1 LEGEEKTFICI
12 HVDDSFVFSNKKE
25 YIDKLRDLVTETMQV
40 TVEHNSNSFLGINF
54 EQLVD
59 GSVKLTQP
67 KLVKKVLSK
76 YKMNSKKKSKNNYPF
91 APERREDDP
100 RKNTPSDPEEYQSLL
115 GILLYLTKSRPE
127 LNPVT
132 SFGGTQAKDP
142 SEEDFE
148 ELLYAVE
155 FLRKDPERGLIL
167 HTIHFKGFKLI
178 LYSEVDA
185 SYLLHKDSKGHSG
198 YCIGFARV
206 GFFYFKSK
214 KQSMVATSA
223 THAEVQAAVALVKE
237 LLYIIYMCKELKMPL
252 HLPSI
257 VMEDNSAVVQIAT
270 EECSVMKR
278 CKHFLRDINIL
289 REHGDA
295 GVIEIRKIPGE
306 KNSADNMSKR
316 NRGINFTG
324 KNNEKIDKLTGYKR
338 PFPSGEP
345 EDYIDEDVKD
355 SEDKDPHHKY
365 IRK

>member
-185 SYLLHKDSKGHSG
+185 SYLLHKDSKD
-198 YCIGFARV
+198 IRDTA
-206 GFFYFKSK
+206 
-214 KQSMVATSA
+214 SA
-223 THAEVQAAVALVKE
+223 SLE
-237 LLYIIYMCKELKMPL
+237 LD
-252 HLPSI
+252 S
-257 VMEDNSAVVQIAT
+257 S
-270 EECSVMKR
+270 
-278 CKHFLRDINIL
+278 IL
-289 REHGDA
+289 RA
-295 GVIEIRKIPGE
+295 
-306 KNSADNMSKR
+306 R
-316 NRGINFTG
+316 NNQW
-324 KNNEKIDKLTGYKR
+324 
-338 PFPSGEP
+338 
-345 EDYIDEDVKD
+345 
-355 SEDKDPHHKY
+355 
-365 IRK
+365 